1 MGFFTSKQKRLA
13 TRCSTNELMKG
24 YKDSESALRYASYSG
39 NQKELKKAMKVYGDF
54 EYALLY
60 KNTPEYNKKN
70 M

>member
-1 MGFFTSKQKRLA
+1 
-13 TRCSTNELMKG
+13 MKG